1 MRAIDPAN
9 FVFDDEVRQLQLRLW
24 AAAKR
29 SSGRRFHALYDRLGR
44 RDVLLVAW
52 ERVRRN
58 RGAAGVDGV
67 ALAEIERVG
76 VGSFLEGIRSLL
88 VAGSYRPQV
97 VLRRYVPKSDGRGR
111 PLGIPSVRDRVVQM
125 ALRLVLGPV
134 FEADFR
140 SCSFGFRP
148 KRSAVQ
154 ALEALRG
161 FGARGGN
168 FVLDVDIGDYFG
180 SIDQGA
186 LLRLVGRRVCDRR
199 MLKLVRQWLEAGVL
213 VEGVVESSVRGTPQ
227 GGVIS
232 PLLANV
238 FLHELDRV
246 WEESCSHL
254 GLLVRYAD
262 DRAPRWREAVMCRS
276 QGAVL
281 EATRRLLA
289 VLGDL
294 GLELNPVKS
303 RVVDFREGREGFGFL
318 GCHLRKRM
326 SGRIWEWEQRRV
338 YFLHRWPSA
347 ASLLRV
353 RQRVRELIGRG
364 WQGVRDVRVLIAML
378 NPVLRGW
385 GAYFRLGNAAR
396 KFNQLDGFV
405 WRRLVRFMV
414 RRKGRHLRPGEVR
427 GWTAEFFHRLG
438 LHRLR
443 GSVRYPGVVHASV

>member
-9 FVFDDEVRQLQLRLW
+9 FVFDDKVRQLQLRLW

-29 SSGRRFHALYDRLGR
+29 SSGRRFHALYDHLGR
-44 RDVLLVAW
+44 GDVLLEAW

-67 ALAEIERVG
+67 TLAEIERVG
-76 VGSFLEGIRSLL
+76 VGAFLEGIRVSL
-88 VAGSYRPQV
+88 VRGSYRPQV
-97 VLRRYVPKSDGRGR
+97 VLRRYIPKSAGGRR
-111 PLGIPSVRDRVVQM
+111 PLGIPTVRDRVVQM
-125 ALRLVLGPV
+125 AAKLVLEPV
-134 FEADFR
+134 FEADFC

-148 KRSAVQ
+148 KRSATQ
-154 ALEALRG
+154 ALEALRE
-161 FGARGGN
+161 FGARGGS
-168 FVLDVDIGDYFG
+168 FVLDVDIRDYFG
-180 SIDQGA
+180 SIDHGA

-199 MLKLVRQWLEAGVL
+199 MLKLVRLWLEVGVMD
-213 VEGVVESSVRGTPQ
+213 EGVVVSPVRGTPQ

-232 PLLANV
+232 PLLSNI

-262 DRAPRWREAVMCRS
+262 DLVVMCRS

-294 GLELNPVKS
+294 GLELNSVKS
-303 RVVDFREGREGFGFL
+303 RVVDLREGREGFDFL

-326 SGRIWEWEQRRV
+326 SGRIWERERRRV
-338 YFLHRWPSA
+338 FFLHRWPSV
-347 ASLLRV
+347 ASLSRV
-353 RQRVRELIGRG
+353 RQRVRELTGRG

-385 GAYFRLGNAAR
+385 GAYFRSGNAAQ

-414 RRKGRHLRPGEVR
+414 GRKGRHLRPGEAR
-427 GWTAEFFHRLG
+427 GWTPEFFYRLG

-443 GSVRYPGVVHASV
+443 GTVRYPGVVHASV

>member
-1 MRAIDPAN
+1 MDPAS
-9 FVFDDEVRQLQLRLW
+9 FVLDDKVRQLQLRLW

-29 SSGRRFHALYDRLGR
+29 SSGRRFHALYDHLGR
-44 RDVLLVAW
+44 SDVLLEAW

-67 ALAEIERVG
+67 TLAEIERVG
-76 VGSFLEGIRSLL
+76 VGAFLEGIRVSLVQGL
-88 VAGSYRPQV
+88 YRPQV
-97 VLRRYVPKSDGRGR
+97 VLRRYIPKSAGGRR

-125 ALRLVLGPV
+125 AAKLVLEPV

-154 ALEALRG
+154 ALEALRE
-161 FGARGGN
+161 FGARGGS
-168 FVLDVDIGDYFG
+168 FVLDVDIRDYFG
-180 SIDQGA
+180 SIDHGA
-186 LLRLVGRRVCDRR
+186 LLRLVGRRVSDRR

-213 VEGVVESSVRGTPQ
+213 DEGVVVSPVRGTPQ

-232 PLLANV
+232 PLLSNI

-246 WEESCSHL
+246 WEASCSHL

-262 DRAPRWREAVMCRS
+262 DLVVMCRS

-281 EATRRLLA
+281 EATRRLLS
-289 VLGDL
+289 VLGGL
-294 GLELNPVKS
+294 GLELNPEKS
-303 RVVDFREGREGFGFL
+303 RVVDLREGREGFDFL

-326 SGRIWEWEQRRV
+326 SGRIWEREHRRV
-338 YFLHRWPSA
+338 FFLHRWPSA
-347 ASLLRV
+347 ASLSRV
-353 RQRVRELIGRG
+353 RQRVRELTGRG
-364 WQGVRDVRVLIAML
+364 RQGVRDVRVLIRAL

-385 GAYFRLGNAAR
+385 GAYFRSGNAAQ
-396 KFNQLDGFV
+396 KFNQLDRFV

-414 RRKGRHLRPGEVR
+414 GRKGRHLRSGEAR
-427 GWTAEFFHRLG
+427 GWTPEFFYRLG
-438 LHRLR
+438 LHRFR
-443 GSVRYPGVVHASV
+443 GTVRYPGVVHASV